1 MQRKDRKQ
9 LEAELQQA
17 EDLLEKRSQHFQQ
30 ASSQA
35 KLVKR
40 IVVI

>member
-1 MQRKDRKQ
+1 MQKKDRKK
-9 LEAELQQA
+9 LGAELQQA
-17 EDLLEKRSQHFQQ
+17 EDLLETHSQHFQQ